1 MSNASLYVYVVEL
14 AGTRR
19 ALEAVGAEARMEGF
33 TAEDKT
39 HMARLVVRLGGEGAE

>member
-1 MSNASLYVYVVEL
+1 VEL

-33 TAEDKT
+33 TAEGKT
-39 HMARLVVRLGGEGAE
+39 HMARLVVRLGGRVGAVKHSCT